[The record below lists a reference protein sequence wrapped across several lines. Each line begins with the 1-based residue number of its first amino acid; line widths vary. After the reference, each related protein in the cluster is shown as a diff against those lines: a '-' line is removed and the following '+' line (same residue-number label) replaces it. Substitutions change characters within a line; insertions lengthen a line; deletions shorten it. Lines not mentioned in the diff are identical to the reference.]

1 MNKKIIAV
9 SLTLLLMVVAFAAC
23 KGGGEEPASDTTY
36 SYTKFGDIDVTVDGN
51 GNLFVTNPDGD
62 QIPVTSSKDGFYDDI
77 KDLLTETKA
86 PAVPEDSN
94 ADNNQENNN
103 PLLPILPKTRPKIR
117 KLLPKAALTSARKET
132 AEVSAGT
139 NFKITSVFS
148 RKNY

>member
-86 PAVPEDSN
+86 PAVPEDST

-103 PLLPILPKTRPKIR
+103 PPSPDPSENPTENPEASTESGVDIG
-117 KLLPKAALTSARKET
+117 KEGNGGSLSWN
-132 AEVSAGT
+132 E
-139 NFKITSVFS
+139 F
-148 RKNY
+148 